1 MCKFQSPL
9 NGKHEVEP
17 HHDHTST
24 QHSAKKRV
32 GFVSRI
38 NIRKHTSRRDMTPR
52 ETHAAWYSQEEFA
65 SITKSCCKQIQM
77 LNQGEMLR
85 DTKYTSRGLE
95 SHTRICLAAKLQNR
109 ADAFRVVLTEQDT
122 QMAGGSVVDD
132 EAIRKA
138 YQGVSSS
145 AQLWA
150 LSVGLQDE
158 REAENLT
165 DDCLYSS
172 QTSTRI
178 PGMTPKASTQ
188 VSPTSISKNVSH
200 STLQTRRLPA
210 GVLTLQ
216 VQSTRPRD
224 SLLALQSCLPN
235 TIESLPSFQIVKYSP
250 ADCISSTQYILLPI
264 GTIVFDGSIYVQYQ
278 LRLGRRDIQSPC

>member
-1 MCKFQSPL
+1 
-9 NGKHEVEP
+9 
-17 HHDHTST
+17 
-24 QHSAKKRV
+24 
-32 GFVSRI
+32 
-38 NIRKHTSRRDMTPR
+38 MTPR
-52 ETHAAWYSQEEFA
+52 ETQAAWYSREEFA
-65 SITKSCCKQIQM
+65 AITKSCCKQIQM

-109 ADAFRVVLTEQDT
+109 ADAFRAVLIEQDN
-122 QMAGGSVVDD
+122 QAGASVVDD

-150 LSVGLQDE
+150 LTVGLQDE

-178 PGMTPKASTQ
+178 PGIIPKASTQ
-188 VSPTSISKNVSH
+188 VSPTPTSKNFSR

-210 GVLTLQ
+210 GVPTPQ
-216 VQSTRPRD
+216 VQSTRARD
-224 SLLALQSCLPN
+224 SLLTLQ
-235 TIESLPSFQIVKYSP
+235 SFQIVK
-250 ADCISSTQYILLPI
+250 
-264 GTIVFDGSIYVQYQ
+264 
-278 LRLGRRDIQSPC
+278 